1 MSAHT
6 LDLEYAQSNFCTGG
20 KRQLNKREG
29 GKKLFLVDLSERN
42 LCINAK
48 AGS

>member
-20 KRQLNKREG
+20 KRQLNKRLW
-29 GKKLFLVDLSERN
+29 GKKEEKKTTFF
-42 LCINAK
+42 
-48 AGS
+48 

>member
-20 KRQLNKREG
+20 KKAAQQISET
-29 GKKLFLVDLSERN
+29 KKIFFFCLVDL
-42 LCINAK
+42 
-48 AGS
+48 